1 MFKGISR
8 NRIIIYLF
16 YLFLI
21 GGLFLLYLK
30 PKPGLFLELYAF
42 HSDFLNIVMKGLTSL
57 GSGLTAVVLVL
68 LLFLLKIRYGFYI
81 GLSAAVSGI
90 VTQLLKIFVFPGHHR
105 PVKYFSDL
113 GISLD
118 TVSGV
123 HIHFYHSFPSG
134 HTTTAFAIW
143 FGLSF
148 IVKNMFLKIIL
159 FILAVAIGYSRIYL
173 AQHFPED
180 IIGGAVIGGL
190 AAMLF
195 YNYVGSWEKDWLN
208 RPLISVI
215 RR

>member
-21 GGLFLLYLK
+21 AGLFLLYLK

-57 GSGLTAVVLVL
+57 GSGLAAVVLVL

-105 PVKYFSDL
+105 PVKYFSDM

-148 IVKNMFLKIIL
+148 IVRNMLPENHTLHIWRLLSDIPGSTLPSIFPKIL
-159 FILAVAIGYSRIYL
+159 LAELLLAVLQQCCFIIMWAHGKRIG
-173 AQHFPED
+173 
-180 IIGGAVIGGL
+180 
-190 AAMLF
+190 
-195 YNYVGSWEKDWLN
+195 
-208 RPLISVI
+208 
-215 RR
+215 